1 MEMVKT
7 KVIMLLLCVS
17 AMTGYAQ
24 EYEWSSAKMDG
35 SRVGCNPASEDS
47 FKAFGRFL
55 EDGSYL
61 APNGKEYGAG
71 SSVAA
76 VASLVQ
82 AAQPKMARVKTVVA
96 YSEEEMQLKSRECPL
111 SNWCVN
117 IVMDKVSS
125 LSGKKV
131 DVGISNFGGIRTN
144 MPAGNVILDDM
155 LSMFPF
161 KNNVVYLAH
170 KGSELRKIFEK
181 MAATRFQIVGG
192 AEILAENGK
201 LSKVIIG
208 GEPLDDDKIYNV
220 ATISFLLYGGDN
232 LTLAENAVELVQ
244 YDVQIVDAVLEYLDA
259 LKAEGKNIT
268 PPSVTYV
275 TVK

>member
-1 MEMVKT
+1 MEMVKA

-17 AMTGYAQ
+17 ALTGYAQ
-24 EYEWSSAKMDG
+24 EYEWSSVKMDG
-35 SRVGCNPASEDS
+35 TRIGCDPTNEDL

-61 APNGKEYGAG
+61 APNGKEYAG
-71 SSVAA
+71 SSSVAA
-76 VASLVQ
+76 VASCVH
-82 AAQPKMARVKTVVA
+82 AAQPAMAKVKTVIA
-96 YSEEEMQLKSRECPL
+96 YSEKEMQHRSHECPL
-111 SNWCVN
+111 SNWFVN

-131 DVGISNFGGIRTN
+131 DVGIANFGGIRMN
-144 MPAGNVILDDM
+144 MPDGNVILDDI

-161 KNNVVYLAH
+161 KNNVVYIAH

-192 AEILAENGK
+192 VEILAENGK
-201 LSKVIIG
+201 LSKVMIG
-208 GEPLDDDKIYNV
+208 GEPLDDDRTYNV
-220 ATISFLLYGGDN
+220 ATISFLLHGGDN
-232 LTLAENAVELVQ
+232 LTLAENSLELVQ
-244 YDVQIVDAVLEYLDA
+244 YDVLIVDAVLEYLET
-259 LKAEGKNIT
+259 LKAEGKVIT
-268 PPSVTYV
+268 PPEVNYV

>member
-1 MEMVKT
+1 
-7 KVIMLLLCVS
+7 MLLLCVS
-17 AMTGYAQ
+17 ALTGYAQ
-24 EYEWSSAKMDG
+24 EYEWSSVKMDG
-35 SRVGCNPASEDS
+35 TRIGCDPTNEDL

-61 APNGKEYGAG
+61 APNGKEYAGG

-76 VASLVQ
+76 VASCVH
-82 AAQPKMARVKTVVA
+82 AAQPAMARVKTVIA
-96 YSEEEMQLKSRECPL
+96 YSEEEMQLSRHECPL
-111 SNWCVN
+111 SNWVVN
-117 IVMDKVSS
+117 IIMNKVSS
-125 LSGKKV
+125 LSGKKI
-131 DVGISNFGGIRTN
+131 DVGFANFGGIRVN
-144 MPAGNVILDDM
+144 MPDGNVILDDI

-161 KNNVVYLAH
+161 KNDVVYLAH

-192 AEILAENGK
+192 VEILAENGK
-201 LSKVIIG
+201 LSKVMIG
-208 GEPLDDDKIYNV
+208 GEPLDDDKVYNV

-232 LTLAENAVELVQ
+232 MTLAENAVDMVQ
-244 YDVQIVDAVLEYLDA
+244 YDVQIVEAVLDHLEA

-268 PPSVTYV
+268 PPAVTYV

>member
-7 KVIMLLLCVS
+7 KVIMLLLCVT
-17 AMTGYAQ
+17 ALTGYAQ
-24 EYEWSSAKMDG
+24 EYEWSSVKMDG
-35 SRVGCNPASEDS
+35 SRVGCNPTSDDS

-55 EDGSYL
+55 EDGTYL
-61 APNGKEYGAG
+61 APNGKEYGSG

-76 VASLVQ
+76 VASFVQ

-96 YSEEEMQLKSRECPL
+96 YSEEEMRLKPYECPL

-117 IVMDKVSS
+117 ILMDKVSS

-131 DVGISNFGGIRTN
+131 DVGISNFGGIRMN

-161 KNNVVYLAH
+161 KNDVVYLAH

-201 LSKVIIG
+201 LSKVMIG
-208 GEPLDDDKIYNV
+208 GEPLDDDKVYNV

-232 LTLAENAVELVQ
+232 LALAENAVDLVQ
-244 YDVQIVDAVLEYLDA
+244 YDVQIVEAVLDHLEA

-268 PPSVTYV
+268 PPAVTYV